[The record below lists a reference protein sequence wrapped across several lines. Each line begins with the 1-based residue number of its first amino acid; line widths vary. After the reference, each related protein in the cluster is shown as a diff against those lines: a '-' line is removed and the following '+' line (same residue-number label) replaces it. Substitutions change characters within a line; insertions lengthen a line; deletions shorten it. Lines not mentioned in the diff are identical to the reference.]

1 MKKKVSQL
9 TLKRETLS
17 LLHVPGGG
25 HPIYSQPP
33 CYPSSPPA
41 TCPPA

>member
-9 TLKRETLS
+9 TLKRETLN
-17 LLHVPGGG
+17 LLHVTGGVL
-25 HPIYSQPP
+25 PRYSQPP
-33 CYPSSPPA
+33 CAPSSPPA

>member
-1 MKKKVSQL
+1 MKKKVAPL

-17 LLHVPGGG
+17 LLHVSGGA
-25 HPIYSQPP
+25 PIYTRPP
-33 CYPSSPPA
+33 CAPSSPPA